1 MSADRETF
9 LPEELEEDVPLRVT
23 LSDIPR
29 GVIKSQQTAVD
40 EQTEAEKRDKQNTD
54 WRSPLFWGVYGLVGA
69 IAAVEIIVI
78 FIYLGVTGSNVD
90 ATALGVW
97 FTATAAEIIGL
108 AAIITR
114 HLFPTSSSTSDDEK

>member
-1 MSADRETF
+1 MSTNSESF
-9 LPEELEEDVPLRVT
+9 LSKDLDEDVPLTFT
-23 LSDIPR
+23 LGDITRKLTEVQRTP
-29 GVIKSQQTAVD
+29 AD
-40 EQTEAEKRDKQNTD
+40 ELSEEAKRDKQNTK
-54 WRSPLFWGVYGLVGA
+54 WRTWLFWGVYGLVGT

-78 FIYLGVTGSNVD
+78 FVYLGVTGSSVD
-90 ATALGVW
+90 ATALGIW